1 MPWIPRR
8 SWSFWLDEDQVAPGP
23 HPVKTWNNSSG
34 CTTKQIL
41 ESKLKQSVEFTI
53 RETGSLYYADDTIFT
68 FVHESCLFDQE
79 VSSNRTCKPLSSL
92 RSQTL
97 RCSRSFPTPQLWQ
110 SLHGFRVSD
119 GFCFGFFRRILAVFV
134 FVGPVM
140 PSFGTAEFG
149 VVCDGL
155 GRPWFFVLQWWE
167 EIRHWRT
174 GFFKQNSFSGL
185 HIGKTLFVGLGSYG
199 GFPTRKVTN

>member
-1 MPWIPRR
+1 MAVRP
-8 SWSFWLDEDQVAPGP
+8 
-23 HPVKTWNNSSG
+23 
-34 CTTKQIL
+34 KQK
-41 ESKLKQSVEFTI
+41 SKLKQSVEFTI

-68 FVHESCLFDQE
+68 FVRESCLFDQE

-140 PSFGTAEFG
+140 PSFGTAEFA

-155 GRPWFFVLQWWE
+155 GRL
-167 EIRHWRT
+167 
-174 GFFKQNSFSGL
+174 
-185 HIGKTLFVGLGSYG
+185 
-199 GFPTRKVTN
+199 